1 MLGLGKFYYRPPG
14 GGLGPTSVALR
25 VRHVLLDLA
34 HTHADRRVWVFTHQ
48 AVIMSFRL
56 VLEGLDEAAL
66 LDVDRNEPLGNCSLT
81 RYRRS
86 DGGSLE
92 LATFADARHLEASE
106 VEATHEASAEP
117 EQAQRQNG
125 SRQLLASTGPAVT
138 TAKVSCDMARNTT
151 IPIDVE
157 LLRSWAL
164 PSQDGDKA
172 DRGTVLVVGGARQTP
187 GAVLLAAE
195 TALRVGAGKVQ
206 VATATDTAAA
216 LAVALPEALVEGL
229 PVLRDGELAVA
240 GADRVVELAHGADVV
255 LLGPGL
261 GSPERASLFAAQIV
275 PRLDTSVVIDALG
288 LPS

>member
-1 MLGLGKFYYRPPG
+1 MSIEPEIPRVRSHVEELVLVRHGESVGNLADAEARSRGAGRLDLDTRDPDTPLSERGRRQATVLARHVGAAEGHRPDVILSSPYARAAETARIVAAAVGLDPVLDERLRERDLGVFDGLTGVGIREHHPEEAARRARLGKFYYRPPG
-14 GGLGPTSVALR
+14 GESWTDVALR

-125 SRQLLASTGPAVT
+125 SRRLLASNRTG
-138 TAKVSCDMARNTT
+138 
-151 IPIDVE
+151 
-157 LLRSWAL
+157 
-164 PSQDGDKA
+164 GD
-172 DRGTVLVVGGARQTP
+172 
-187 GAVLLAAE
+187 
-195 TALRVGAGKVQ
+195 
-206 VATATDTAAA
+206 
-216 LAVALPEALVEGL
+216 
-229 PVLRDGELAVA
+229 DGE
-240 GADRVVELAHGADVV
+240 GEL
-255 LLGPGL
+255 
-261 GSPERASLFAAQIV
+261 
-275 PRLDTSVVIDALG
+275 
-288 LPS
+288 